1 MARHGNDLSV
11 CVIVNPGSGG
21 GGQEAVRARAR
32 GRGWQVREVGAG
44 AGAAELAASANAD
57 VLIAAGGDGTVSA
70 VAGGAVDR
78 GLPLVVA
85 PCGTRNHFA
94 ADAGF
99 DLADPATNLAA
110 VDAGVEVRVDVGQVN
125 ERIFLNNVSVGF
137 YASMVR
143 DPQYRNHRLAITA
156 RYLRRALLGDGAT
169 LVVATTTGPRVI
181 VPEQLL
187 TVLVSNNAYSPG
199 IAPGPALRPRLDAG
213 VLWVHLLGLNS
224 GRSPVGLRL
233 LAAAARLAVGR
244 GKVAA
249 WPSTS
254 HELDT
259 DRSPVTV
266 AVDGES
272 TVMSSPLVFT
282 CRPGALR
289 LLRPPE
295 PAPGTVRHLTLQ
307 D

>member
-1 MARHGNDLSV
+1 MTPHGLSV

-21 GGQEAVRARAR
+21 GGHEAVRDQARR
-32 GRGWQVREVGAG
+32 RGWQVREVGPA
-44 AGAAELAASANAD
+44 ADPAELAAPAHAD
-57 VLIAAGGDGTVSA
+57 VLVAAGGDGTVSA
-70 VAGGAVDR
+70 VAGVALDR

-99 DLADPATNLAA
+99 DLADPARNLAA
-110 VDAGVEVRVDVGQVN
+110 VDAGVESRVDVGQVN

-137 YASMVR
+137 YALMAR
-143 DPQYRNHRLAITA
+143 DPQYRSHRLAITA

-169 LVVATTTGPRVI
+169 LDVATTTGPRVV

-187 TVLVSNNAYSPG
+187 TILVSNNAYSPG

-233 LAAAARLAVGR
+233 LGAAARLAVGR

-249 WPSTS
+249 WPTTS

-259 DRSPVTV
+259 DRSPLTV
-266 AVDGES
+266 AVDGEP
-272 TVMSSPLVFT
+272 TVVSGPLVFT

-289 LLRPPE
+289 LLRPPD

-307 D
+307 Y